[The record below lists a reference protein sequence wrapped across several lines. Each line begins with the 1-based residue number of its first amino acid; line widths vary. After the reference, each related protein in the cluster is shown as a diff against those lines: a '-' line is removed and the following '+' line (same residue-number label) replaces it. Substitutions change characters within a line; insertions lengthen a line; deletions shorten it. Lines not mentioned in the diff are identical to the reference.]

1 MQLGISNIGWDFLD
15 VEDNVKLSLEN
26 GFDYIESVYAKT
38 YLSRSVYAIQGIFYK
53 SGINSF
59 EDPLAYSY
67 CYSLIDY
74 CLKNNIKIITFGS
87 PSMRLGD
94 KKYLLNLLS
103 SMDKY
108 IGKNNCIICVEP
120 NARIYGGEYYYS
132 LDEIVADIQNFKN
145 IKTMIDTGNL
155 SAECIDPISEFT
167 KYHEFIH
174 HIHIS
179 SPDLQPIVDYKSYKN
194 FILNIKNSEYNKNIT
209 YEYMNSRNI
218 NKEITEFIN
227 LFKM

>member
-1 MQLGISNIGWDFLD
+1 
-15 VEDNVKLSLEN
+15 
-26 GFDYIESVYAKT
+26 
-38 YLSRSVYAIQGIFYK
+38 
-53 SGINSF
+53 
-59 EDPLAYSY
+59 
-67 CYSLIDY
+67 
-74 CLKNNIKIITFGS
+74 
-87 PSMRLGD
+87 
-94 KKYLLNLLS
+94 
-103 SMDKY
+103 MDKY